1 MRTRGLRVIAGE
13 ARGRRLVAPEGD
25 AVRPTKDMVREAQFS
40 ALDARGA
47 IVDARVLDLYAGSG
61 ALAIEALSRG
71 ADTATFVERDRNAIG
86 AIRTNL
92 QTLGYEDRSKV
103 VVLDAARF
111 VEGPPPPD
119 APFDLVLADPPYD
132 TSDEDVTALLAA
144 LMAPGWVADDA
155 IISVERPVRH
165 TVVAPVGCTNGW
177 ERTFGDTLL
186 TLCWKSP

>member
-1 MRTRGLRVIAGE
+1 MRGRGLRVISGE

-47 IVDARVLDLYAGSG
+47 IVDAHVLDLYAGSG

-71 ADTATFVERDRNAIG
+71 AETATFVERDRNAIG

-111 VEGPPPPD
+111 VEGRPPPD

-144 LMAPGWVADDA
+144 LMAPGWVTDDA

-165 TVVAPVGCTNGW
+165 PVVAPVGCTNGW

>member
-1 MRTRGLRVIAGE
+1 
-13 ARGRRLVAPEGD
+13 
-25 AVRPTKDMVREAQFS
+25 VRPTKDMVREAQFS

-47 IVDARVLDLYAGSG
+47 IVDARVLDLFAGSG

-71 ADTATFVERDRNAIG
+71 ADTATFVERNRDAVG
-86 AIRTNL
+86 AIRANL
-92 QTLGYEDRSKV
+92 QTLGYEDRAKV

-111 VEGPPPPD
+111 VEGPPPSE

-132 TSDEDVTALLAA
+132 TPDEDVTALLAA
-144 LMAPGWVADDA
+144 LMAPGWVTDDV

-165 TVVAPVGCTNGW
+165 PVIAPEGCTNGW

-186 TLCWKSP
+186 TLCWKPQ

>member
-1 MRTRGLRVIAGE
+1 VIAGE
-13 ARGRRLVAPEGD
+13 ARGRRLVAPEGG

-61 ALAIEALSRG
+61 ALGIEALSRG
-71 ADTATFVERDRNAIG
+71 AESAMFVERDRNAIG
-86 AIRTNL
+86 AIRSNL

-103 VVLDAARF
+103 IVLDAARF
-111 VEGPPPPD
+111 VEGPPPPA

-144 LMAPGWVADDA
+144 LMAPGWLADDA
-155 IISVERPVRH
+155 IVSVERPVRH
-165 TVVAPVGCTNGW
+165 PVAAPQGCTTGW